1 MAGQAPPASPPCTS
15 ATISC
20 LEEATSRAA
29 TSGLVSRSRTQRC
42 RSTARPWS
50 SAASCRSDPRLPSD
64 GWREADMNRMAGK
77 LILITGASSGIGEAC
92 ARRFAAEGA
101 DLILWARRADRLERL
116 AAELGTT
123 HRVSL
128 SLAVV
133 DVRDRTAVNQAA
145 EALVR
150 AGRLPD
156 VLINNAGLASGL
168 AKNHEG
174 DPG

>member
-15 ATISC
+15 ATISY

-77 LILITGASSGIGEAC
+77 LILVTGANSGIGEAG
-92 ARRFAAEGA
+92 ARRFAGEGG
-101 DLILWARRADRLERL
+101 DPVLL
-116 AAELGTT
+116 AA
-123 HRVSL
+123 RP
-128 SLAVV
+128 
-133 DVRDRTAVNQAA
+133 
-145 EALVR
+145 
-150 AGRLPD
+150 GRLG
-156 VLINNAGLASGL
+156 GLAG
-168 AKNHEG
+168 EVG
-174 DPG
+174 PG

>member
-101 DLILWARRADRLERL
+101 DLVLWARRADRLERL
-116 AAELGTT
+116 AAELGTE
-123 HRVSL
+123 HRG
-128 SLAVV
+128 SLALAAG
-133 DVRDRTAVNQAA
+133 DARDRAA
-145 EALVR
+145 GHPAPGGPRR
-150 AGRLPD
+150 ARRLPGG
-156 VLINNAGLASGL
+156 LLHNAGLA
-168 AKNHEG
+168 
-174 DPG
+174 